1 MVRKNSFYLILI
13 DSFFSNERN
22 SFDESNGRWIFL
34 CYQDFKFI
42 VWDMAILENG
52 KFFFYLSLIF
62 YAITSVLG
70 NFRLNRRGFILFPF
84 QLAFVSKKKRI
95 NEASHFMRPSK
106 NYVLP

>member
-52 KFFFYLSLIF
+52 IFFFI
-62 YAITSVLG
+62 
-70 NFRLNRRGFILFPF
+70 
-84 QLAFVSKKKRI
+84 
-95 NEASHFMRPSK
+95 
-106 NYVLP
+106 